1 MCQAPWEALCTF
13 LNYKV
18 SYSKGRSA
26 SEGDMVNERA
36 VYILLEC
43 ILVSQVSVT
52 HYVHRG
58 GGEYPPRGSKRV
70 VRILLKCFLL
80 DY

>member
-1 MCQAPWEALCTF
+1 
-13 LNYKV
+13 
-18 SYSKGRSA
+18 
-26 SEGDMVNERA
+26 MVNERA
-36 VYILLEC
+36 VCILLEC